1 MAPIICEV
9 EVVGTS
15 NPVNLPSD
23 HTRINDFLSQIFQLV
38 PRVVYKGSEDNIPLG
53 LPAVKISHLVHID
66 IDFDP
71 NSLYKPLFSNLA
83 QWNMASQLAH
93 QNAMTLQYLSIGTY
107 SWAHITGIVK
117 DDNGYCVSYPR
128 LSVLKLKYSFHTYE
142 HYWPVFAEVVPFPRL
157 RQLTIAGKYPFGDD
171 ILFRGNAA
179 TLECLDISLDSG
191 MVTTLK
197 RYNVFTSISHPKL
210 RCVKI
215 GLEPGVG
222 VEQFETVTAR
232 LQFMLD
238 IGPAATVRE
247 LKNMFSDPWLSPVL
261 PVFANYTNI
270 QILVLTGTRLT
281 LWNTIALIDMLPLL
295 SELYSQSPVV
305 GPLPAKVSKDG
316 LLDYVVAT
324 HVSMSKTF
332 RFWHITYEDKWV
344 SGGETISCVLLLALI
359 CPNFDYVFAGSN
371 RDLFMTHLKVA
382 MAAETFLPYAARLQR
397 LLPGRPANENSDIKA
412 I

>member
-1 MAPIICEV
+1 M
-9 EVVGTS
+9 
-15 NPVNLPSD
+15 
-23 HTRINDFLSQIFQLV
+23 
-38 PRVVYKGSEDNIPLG
+38 
-53 LPAVKISHLVHID
+53 
-66 IDFDP
+66 
-71 NSLYKPLFSNLA
+71 
-83 QWNMASQLAH
+83 
-93 QNAMTLQYLSIGTY
+93 
-107 SWAHITGIVK
+107 
-117 DDNGYCVSYPR
+117 
-128 LSVLKLKYSFHTYE
+128 
-142 HYWPVFAEVVPFPRL
+142 
-157 RQLTIAGKYPFGDD
+157 
-171 ILFRGNAA
+171 
-179 TLECLDISLDSG
+179 
-191 MVTTLK
+191 LK

-215 GLEPGVG
+215 RLEPGVG
-222 VEQFETVTAR
+222 VEQFETDTAR

-247 LKNMFSDPWLSPVL
+247 LKGTIPSHWLFPEI

-270 QILVLTGTRLT
+270 QLLVLTDTRLT
-281 LWNTIALIDMLPLL
+281 LWNTIVLIDMLPLL

-305 GPLPAKVSKDG
+305 SPLPAKVTKDG

-332 RFWHITYEDKWV
+332 RCWHITYEDKWV
-344 SGGETISCVLLLALI
+344 TGGETILCVLLLALI

-382 MAAETFLPYAARLQR
+382 MAAEAFLPYAARLQR